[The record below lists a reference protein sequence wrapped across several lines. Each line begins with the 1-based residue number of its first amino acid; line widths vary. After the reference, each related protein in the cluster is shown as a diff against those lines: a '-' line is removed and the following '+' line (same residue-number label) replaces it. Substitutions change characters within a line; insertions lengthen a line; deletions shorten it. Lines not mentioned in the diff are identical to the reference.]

1 MNTNTINIYRNP
13 NFTQWFNIVL
23 NGKLIDNVGSY
34 AKAMQLAKKMQKE
47 NQASII
53 SSN

>member
-1 MNTNTINIYRNP
+1 MLTNTINIYRNP

-34 AKAMQLAKKMQKE
+34 AKAMQLAKEIQKR
-47 NQASII
+47 NQATII